1 MHIRYLRLSRSSF
14 AEFAANPFPM
24 DRRLSQERLADFRFE
39 CQAHA
44 GPRSCLIVNRL
55 SPHFI
60 MEPRFSFERETEV
73 TQTLKMVLRNGR
85 TF

>member
-44 GPRSCLIVNRL
+44 GPRSCLNVKML
-55 SPHFI
+55 SPHFHDG
-60 MEPRFSFERETEV
+60 PLFSFERETGV
-73 TQTLKMVLRNGR
+73 TQMLKVVLRNESA
-85 TF
+85 F